1 MFVLT
6 LPDNING
13 RIAMPGLRYML
24 AVASGAM
31 LLAGNAFA
39 ADPFTLSSSSF
50 KDGTLLPKKM
60 GKKHSFARGS
70 TPQLVVMGIWT
81 RLWAT
86 EP

>member
-1 MFVLT
+1 LFVLT

-13 RIAMPGLRYML
+13 RNAMPGLRYMF
-24 AVASGAM
+24 AVASGAI

-60 GKKHSFARGS
+60 AGDIKTNPNCVGEMSGPISIRKRYR
-70 TPQLVVMGIWT
+70 QV
-81 RLWAT
+81 
-86 EP
+86 